1 MNPAFA
7 RKDDPDKGRHLV
19 AKRGIAKDELIFV
32 ERPLISLQ
40 SIGNAHQ
47 GALCCRCCRCFV
59 GGPDLAIS
67 VASGKVNREDI
78 WDFYKELHK
87 EEEETT
93 VAGKDGDEDEDHNK
107 NHQNNNYRMVPC
119 RNDCG
124 EIFCSQECEKEMWT
138 CGGHDL
144 LCTGLIPE
152 PEPESKTSD
161 NATGN
166 GSDEKDADV
175 DVDADSHDQLH
186 PLLQFKVYA
195 VQSNEIFIMVA
206 DLVAAVVS
214 IRRQQIALN
223 RREADCDAGHS
234 NRDSVGNDNC
244 SEVTLKELLAPYL
257 DFTLVPWW
265 EVATADLIS
274 DPMKMVECIELN
286 RVLKDLCATASKLLH
301 DAFLV
306 IEGDDEF
313 QETLRMAMKE
323 CQDEYGLFTQDFFG
337 KIIGSYEQ
345 NAMGLR
351 ARHPLCRDILEDS
364 ELRGRRH
371 EELVKCIE
379 LAGMIGD
386 GEDGCEDEQEL
397 DEDEDEQKSA
407 SYHIDG
413 KGDIASSE
421 FQEKAFNL
429 SGPEKQLDGTIED
442 SDYMYSVDDIAE
454 FMSGLHID
462 EEGLST
468 NTKVDGDHGEE
479 EGTGD
484 DLDTVFT
491 PLDGTCMYYTACKM
505 NHSCEPNVVARYS
518 YSCSSGG
525 QLARWGKDFP
535 LVVQCVALRDMKAG
549 EELCISYIKS
559 DAPLEERQKELS
571 NYGFCC
577 ECEKCIREKSG
588 TDGETQEWND
598 DPFGDEDEDED
609 DLFGE
614 EEDTEGDGVGETLL
628 VERVNTLNKSLAGS
642 TAGNVPI
649 SILAPAISFINQLCS
664 QLLQELD
671 SSRNDDAL
679 VLEIT
684 KTSLEMLRDRDF
696 SGLNKIASKG
706 EMLTLSLLRRSGSW
720 PSSSLRE
727 AHGCFC
733 VATSI
738 CHAQNGN
745 FFPAIR
751 FLDKASIFGLP
762 RERIDSFFNYVEC
775 HVSRV
780 SCSHTAS
787 CAAPN
792 VLIPDY
798 CSLDLQQD
806 ILNKGLKNPILNPIN
821 EIDANMSSDYSLGS
835 EQIVIRNY
843 ATDWPARQK
852 WR

>member
-7 RKDDPDKGRHLV
+7 RKDDPNKGRHLV
-19 AKRGIAKDELIFV
+19 AKRDISKDELIFV

-67 VASGKVNREDI
+67 VASGTVNREDI
-78 WDFYKELHK
+78 WDFYKELRLHK
-87 EEEETT
+87 EEEEMT
-93 VAGKDGDEDEDHNK
+93 GKDEDHNK
-107 NHQNNNYRMVPC
+107 DHQNHNYRMVPC
-119 RNDCG
+119 RNGCG
-124 EIFCSQECEKEMWT
+124 EIFCSQECEKEMWS

-152 PEPESKTSD
+152 PESKTSD
-161 NATGN
+161 DATGN
-166 GSDEKDADV
+166 DNRRKDTDADE
-175 DVDADSHDQLH
+175 DIHDELH

-214 IRRQQIALN
+214 IRRQQIALK
-223 RREADCDAGHS
+223 RRESNCDAGHS
-234 NRDSVGNDNC
+234 NRDSGDNNNF

-257 DFTLVPWW
+257 DFTLIPWW
-265 EVATADLIS
+265 EVATAPLVS

-301 DAFLV
+301 DAFLM

-337 KIIGSYEQ
+337 KIIGSFEQ

-364 ELRGRRH
+364 ELRRRRH
-371 EELVKCIE
+371 NELVKCIE

-386 GEDGCEDEQEL
+386 GEDGCEDGCEDEHEL
-397 DEDEDEQKSA
+397 DEDEKEDE
-407 SYHIDG
+407 D
-413 KGDIASSE
+413 
-421 FQEKAFNL
+421 
-429 SGPEKQLDGTIED
+429 EKQMDLIIED
-442 SDYMYSVDDIAE
+442 SDYMYSVEDIAE
-454 FMSGLHID
+454 FMSGLNID

-468 NTKVDGDHGEE
+468 NTKADEDHGEE
-479 EGTGD
+479 GAGD

-535 LVVQCVALRDMKAG
+535 LVLQCVALRDMKAG

-577 ECEKCIREKSG
+577 ECEKCAREKEALEIG
-588 TDGETQEWND
+588 TDDEAQQWND
-598 DPFGDEDEDED
+598 DPFGDDDED

-614 EEDTEGDGVGETLL
+614 EEEAETEGDGDGETLL
-628 VERVNTLNKSLAGS
+628 VERVKTLNKSLAGS
-642 TAGNVPI
+642 TAGSVPI
-649 SILAPAISFINQLCS
+649 SILAPAISFINQLFS
-664 QLLQELD
+664 QLIQELN
-671 SSRNDDAL
+671 SSRNDDVL
-679 VLEIT
+679 VLEMT

-696 SGLNKIASKG
+696 SGLNEIASKG
-706 EMLTLSLLRRSGSW
+706 EMLTLSLLRQSGSW

-733 VATSI
+733 VASSI

-780 SCSHTAS
+780 PCSHTAS
-787 CAAPN
+787 CTVPN
-792 VLIPDY
+792 ILVPDY
-798 CSLDLQQD
+798 CSLDLQQE
-806 ILNKGLKNPILNPIN
+806 ILQKGLKNPILNPIP
-821 EIDANMSSDYSLGS
+821 EIDANVSSDYFLGS

-843 ATDWPARQK
+843 ATDWPAKQK

>member
-7 RKDDPDKGRHLV
+7 RKDDPNKGRHLV
-19 AKRGIAKDELIFV
+19 AKRNISKDELIFV

-67 VASGKVNREDI
+67 VISGKVKREDI
-78 WDFYKELHK
+78 WDFYKSLHK
-87 EEEETT
+87 EEEMT
-93 VAGKDGDEDEDHNK
+93 GKEEDHTKDYNK
-107 NHQNNNYRMVPC
+107 DNQNYNYRMVPC
-119 RNDCG
+119 RNGCG
-124 EIFCSQECEKEMWT
+124 EIFCSQECEKEMWSS
-138 CGGHDL
+138 GGHDL

-152 PEPESKTSD
+152 PESKTSD
-161 NATGN
+161 DATGN
-166 GSDEKDADV
+166 DNGGNDADI
-175 DVDADSHDQLH
+175 DEDNYEELH

-214 IRRQQIALN
+214 IRRQQIALE
-223 RREADCDAGHS
+223 RREANCDAGHS
-234 NRDSVGNDNC
+234 NRDSGDNDNC

-265 EVATADLIS
+265 EVATASLVS

-286 RVLKDLCATASKLLH
+286 RILKDLCATASKLLH
-301 DAFLV
+301 DAFLT

-313 QETLRMAMKE
+313 QKTLRMAMKE

-337 KIIGSYEQ
+337 KIIGSFEQ

-364 ELRGRRH
+364 ELRRRRH
-371 EELVKCIE
+371 NELVKCIE

-386 GEDGCEDEQEL
+386 GEDGCEDGCENEPEL
-397 DEDEDEQKSA
+397 DEDEKEGED
-407 SYHIDG
+407 
-413 KGDIASSE
+413 
-421 FQEKAFNL
+421 
-429 SGPEKQLDGTIED
+429 EKQMDGTIEE
-442 SDYMYSVDDIAE
+442 SDYMYSVEDIAE
-454 FMSGLHID
+454 FMSGLNID

-468 NTKVDGDHGEE
+468 NTKADEGHGEE
-479 EGTGD
+479 GAGD

-505 NHSCEPNVVARYS
+505 NHSCEPNVVARYN

-525 QLARWGKDFP
+525 QLARWGNDFP
-535 LVVQCVALRDMKAG
+535 LVLQCVALRDMKAG

-559 DAPLEERQKELS
+559 DAPLEERQNELS

-577 ECEKCIREKSG
+577 ECEKCTREKEALEIG
-588 TDGETQEWND
+588 TVDETQQLND
-598 DPFGDEDEDED
+598 DPFGNDDED

-614 EEDTEGDGVGETLL
+614 EDAETEGDGDGETLF
-628 VERVNTLNKSLAGS
+628 VERVKSLNKSVAGS
-642 TAGNVPI
+642 TAGSVPI
-649 SILAPAISFINQLCS
+649 SILAPAISFINQLFS
-664 QLLQELD
+664 QLVQELN
-671 SSRNDDAL
+671 SSRNDDVL
-679 VLEIT
+679 VLEMT

-696 SGLNKIASKG
+696 SRLNEIACKG

-720 PSSSLRE
+720 PSSLLRE

-733 VATSI
+733 VASSI

-780 SCSHTAS
+780 PCSHTAS
-787 CAAPN
+787 CTVPN
-792 VLIPDY
+792 VLVPDY
-798 CSLDLQQD
+798 CSLDLQQEV
-806 ILNKGLKNPILNPIN
+806 LKKGLKNQILNPIP

>member
-7 RKDDPDKGRHLV
+7 RKDDPNKGRHLV
-19 AKRGIAKDELIFV
+19 AKRDISKDELIFV
-32 ERPLISLQ
+32 ERPLLSLQ

-67 VASGKVNREDI
+67 VASRKVNREDI
-78 WDFYKELHK
+78 WDFYKELCLHK
-87 EEEETT
+87 EEEEEEETT
-93 VAGKDGDEDEDHNK
+93 GKDEDHTKDHNK
-107 NHQNNNYRMVPC
+107 DFKNYNYRMVPC
-119 RNDCG
+119 RNGCG
-124 EIFCSQECEKEMWT
+124 EIFCSQECEKEMWS

-152 PEPESKTSD
+152 P
-161 NATGN
+161 ATRNGN
-166 GSDEKDADV
+166 EEKDMDV
-175 DVDADSHDQLH
+175 DIHDELH

-214 IRRQQIALN
+214 IRRQQIALK

-234 NRDSVGNDNC
+234 NRDSGDNYNC

-265 EVATADLIS
+265 EVATAPLIS

-301 DAFLV
+301 DAFLT
-306 IEGDDEF
+306 IEGNDEF

-323 CQDEYGLFTQDFFG
+323 CQDEYGLFTQEFFG
-337 KIIGSYEQ
+337 KIIGSFEQ

-364 ELRGRRH
+364 ELRRRRH
-371 EELVKCIE
+371 DELVKCIE

-386 GEDGCEDEQEL
+386 DEDECEDEQEL
-397 DEDEDEQKSA
+397 DEEEDE
-407 SYHIDG
+407 
-413 KGDIASSE
+413 
-421 FQEKAFNL
+421 
-429 SGPEKQLDGTIED
+429 KQMDGTIED
-442 SDYMYSVDDIAE
+442 PDYMYSVEDIAE
-454 FMSGLHID
+454 FISGLNID

-468 NTKVDGDHGEE
+468 NTKADEDHGEE
-479 EGTGD
+479 GAGD

-525 QLARWGKDFP
+525 KLARWGRDFP
-535 LVVQCVALRDMKAG
+535 LVLQCVALRDMKAG

-559 DAPLEERQKELS
+559 DAPLEERQNELS

-577 ECEKCIREKSG
+577 ECEKCTREIEALEIG
-588 TDGETQEWND
+588 TDAETQQWND
-598 DPFGDEDEDED
+598 NPFGDDDED

-614 EEDTEGDGVGETLL
+614 EEDVETEGDGVGETLL
-628 VERVNTLNKSLAGS
+628 GERVKTLNKSLAGS
-642 TAGNVPI
+642 TAGSVPI
-649 SILAPAISFINQLCS
+649 SILAPAISFINQLFS
-664 QLLQELD
+664 QLIQELD
-671 SSRNDDAL
+671 SSRHDDSL
-679 VLEIT
+679 VLEMT
-684 KTSLEMLRDRDF
+684 KTSLELLRDRDF
-696 SGLNKIASKG
+696 SGLNEIASKG
-706 EMLTLSLLRRSGSW
+706 EMLTLSLLSQSGSW

-733 VATSI
+733 VASSI

-762 RERIDSFFNYVEC
+762 RERIDSFFNYVEY

-780 SCSHTAS
+780 PCSHTAS
-787 CAAPN
+787 CTVPN
-792 VLIPDY
+792 VLVPDY
-798 CSLDLQQD
+798 CVLDLQQE
-806 ILNKGLKNPILNPIN
+806 ILKKGLKNPILNPIP
-821 EIDANMSSDYSLGS
+821 EIDANMSSDFSLGS